1 MSGASTSAE
10 VWLLTGNRAGEVAQ
24 QRIVAAALGLPVRE
38 LQVARMAPTGRGV
51 SFDFSA
57 LQPPWPRLAISFGKT
72 LAAALRLRELGAGAT
87 RLVHLGLPRR
97 LAVGALDL
105 IVPMPTDRY
114 VAAPNVLSIRMPF
127 NPAPRL
133 AADAPEALRLR
144 AAGLPRPWTALI
156 VGGHTQRLR
165 LEPRELARIAALA
178 NTRVLA
184 RHGSLLVTT
193 SPRTPAEALPLLREQ
208 LTAPGEL
215 HVFGASGA
223 AANPYAAYLNLADE
237 LIVTGDS
244 ASMIAECWRSG
255 KPLWVARPAAPPH
268 RRLMRTLRRA
278 VPHSLIAAGHVA
290 GDVDVTRWIDGLA
303 RAGHIGLLGRSDP
316 VLAYDATL
324 DDDLSRTVARI
335 RALIAPPPT

>member
-1 MSGASTSAE
+1 MSSTSTSGE

-24 QRIVAAALGLPVRE
+24 QRAVAAALGMPVRE
-38 LQVARMAPTGRGV
+38 LQVARMAPTGRAV

-114 VAAPNVLSIRMPF
+114 VEAANVLSIRMPF
-127 NPAPRL
+127 NPAPPL

-144 AAGLPRPWTALI
+144 AAGWPRPWTALI
-156 VGGHTQRLR
+156 VGGPTTRFR

-178 NTRVLA
+178 NARALA
-184 RHGSLLVTT
+184 GNGSLLVTT
-193 SPRTPAEALPLLREQ
+193 SPRTPAEALPLLRER

-215 HVFGASGA
+215 HVFGAAGA
-223 AANPYAAYLNLADE
+223 VANPYAAYLSLADA

-244 ASMIAECWRSG
+244 ASMIAECWRSA
-255 KPLWVARPAAPPH
+255 KPLWVARPVAPPH
-268 RRLMRTLRRA
+268 RRLMRRLRRA
-278 VPHSLIAAGHVA
+278 VPRALIASGRVA
-290 GDVDVTRWIDGLA
+290 GDVDTTRWIDGLA

-316 VLAYDATL
+316 VLPYDAAL
-324 DDDLSRTVARI
+324 DDDLSRTAARI
-335 RALIAPPPT
+335 RALLDSPA